1 MGSKIWKLYSELL
14 GENGGKCF
22 KLYEEKMVSIAWGT
36 VFGCES
42 SKEDNDGEFVFERLD
57 GCMTGK
63 RPNLL
68 T

>member
-1 MGSKIWKLYSELL
+1 
-14 GENGGKCF
+14 
-22 KLYEEKMVSIAWGT
+22 MVSIAWGT